1 MRECGVRSK
10 IFAAAENERKEG
22 LKVRGTV
29 GLNLK
34 MIADPSLPKTFT
46 YLKQGQP
53 WITCFVHL
61 ATSKTTNC
69 EGPSSKGC
77 DQIPRNLKRKSYEL
91 YKQPIHYESLGYA
104 KILYILP
111 SSPPPRNIT
120 FVAQVY

>member
-29 GLNLK
+29 GLRLS
-34 MIADPSLPKTFT
+34 IIQQTFT

-53 WITCFVHL
+53 WIKCVVHL
-61 ATSKTTNC
+61 ATSKTSNC

-77 DQIPRNLKRKSYEL
+77 DQIPRNLKRKSNEL

-104 KILYILP
+104 KILHILP
-111 SSPPPRNIT
+111 S
-120 FVAQVY
+120 